1 VRAAEVRVTRRPL
14 ALRAGLLKL
23 PALALGLSALPGCGG
38 AAVGGWKGVCE
49 VGVGADAFDMDVA
62 LDLRGGDGPAIEGE
76 GGFSY
81 NGYAF
86 AGDVVGELDG
96 DELVID
102 VFGTSAGYV
111 VELRVRAEVDDEELD
126 GICMFR
132 DQSELLAGELLL
144 LPHAR

>member
-1 VRAAEVRVTRRPL
+1 
-14 ALRAGLLKL
+14 
-23 PALALGLSALPGCGG
+23 
-38 AAVGGWKGVCE
+38 
-49 VGVGADAFDMDVA
+49 
-62 LDLRGGDGPAIEGE
+62 
-76 GGFSY
+76 
-81 NGYAF
+81 
-86 AGDVVGELDG
+86 VVGELDG